1 HASDGITGP
10 REFLPVGLKWARD
23 FVVALL
29 EREFAFDEQT
39 GRAAGVIV
47 NFFALTRARQISDE
61 PADLLRR
68 EKFTSALALA
78 LGEFPQEIFV
88 GAAEKIRLNIVKTE
102 SITRI
107 GKLFHNSP
115 QSLIAYFAFAAAR
128 FVEINNVDY
137 AAQRWI
143 RFHDRADSRREL
155 LTKRFWLLIVRP
167 IKLFAPA

>member
-1 HASDGITGP
+1 
-10 REFLPVGLKWARD
+10 
-23 FVVALL
+23 
-29 EREFAFDEQT
+29 
-39 GRAAGVIV
+39 
-47 NFFALTRARQISDE
+47 
-61 PADLLRR
+61 
-68 EKFTSALALA
+68 
-78 LGEFPQEIFV
+78 GEFPQEIFV

-167 IKLFAPA
+167 IKFFPLAHHWPTHLMRSVNPNNATISFDNFERHCLRA